1 MSAAGAGE
9 LEVLRELNRNYI
21 RAAAEA
27 DVGWY
32 AANLAEDY
40 RATNPDGSFVDKA
53 GFLAR
58 FKPGSPKK
66 DYEAVDV
73 NIRVLGEVALI
84 HSGFLDRQPD
94 GKVGKGR
101 YTDIYARR
109 DGRWLCV
116 CAHFVRY

>member
-1 MSAAGAGE
+1 MTGAGE
-9 LEVLRELNRNYI
+9 LETLQELNRNYI
-21 RAAAEA
+21 RAAAES
-27 DVGWY
+27 DVRWY
-32 AANLAEDY
+32 AENLADDY

-58 FKPGSPKK
+58 FPANAPKR

-73 NIRVLGEVALI
+73 KIRVLGEVALI
-84 HSGFLDRQPD
+84 HSGFLDRRAD
-94 GKVGKGR
+94 GTVGKGR

-109 DGRWLCV
+109 KGRWLCV